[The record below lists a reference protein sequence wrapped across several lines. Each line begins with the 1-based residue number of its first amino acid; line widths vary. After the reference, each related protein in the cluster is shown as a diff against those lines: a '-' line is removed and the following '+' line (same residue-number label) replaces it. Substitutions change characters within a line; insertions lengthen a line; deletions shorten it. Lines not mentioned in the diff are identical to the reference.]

1 MKRSTNLKLSL
12 MAATLSVPLI
22 GCDSGPPTGEVLASP
37 DQCSVQK
44 EVSVEEC
51 KAAYQKAQLE
61 HRKVA
66 PRFQDQS
73 QCNQQFGNCTPFNDE
88 RGQVSWIPPMAGFL
102 IGYALGNAGGGYG
115 GRTLMGA
122 APLYRDYRDGGYY
135 KSNGDLAG
143 RDTGTVKGNAGLPPP
158 PSRAITV
165 SRSGFGSSA
174 AARSS
179 FGGGRSSG
187 FGG

>member
-12 MAATLSVPLI
+12 MAATLSVPLLA
-22 GCDSGPPTGEVLASP
+22 CDSGEPTGQVLASP
-37 DQCSVQK
+37 DQCAAQK

-51 KAAYQKAQLE
+51 NAAYQKAQLD
-61 HRKVA
+61 HQQVA
-66 PRFQDQS
+66 PRFQDQA
-73 QCNQQFGNCTPFNDE
+73 QCNEQFGNCTQAHDE

-102 IGYALGNAGGGYG
+102 IGYALGNAGG
-115 GRTLMGA
+115 RSVMGA

-135 KSNGDLAG
+135 KPNGDLAG
-143 RDTGTVKGNAGLPPP
+143 RNTGTVTGKAGLPPP